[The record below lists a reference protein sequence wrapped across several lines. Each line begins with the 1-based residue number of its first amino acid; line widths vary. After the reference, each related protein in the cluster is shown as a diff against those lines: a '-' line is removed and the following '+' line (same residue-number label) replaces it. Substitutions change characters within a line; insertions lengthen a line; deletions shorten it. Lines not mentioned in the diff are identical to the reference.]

1 MVKEEL
7 FQHAMQHQMK
17 GGFIMDNLQEVMEI
31 NETNAIPDNEIDL
44 SEIPEINSLE
54 GFKPIHPEY
63 YKPVREQVSIRFN
76 KVLVE
81 HFKTFG
87 KGWQTK
93 VNNFLM
99 QEYINGRI

>member
-1 MVKEEL
+1 
-7 FQHAMQHQMK
+7 MQHRMK
-17 GGFIMDNLQEVMEI
+17 GGYTMDNLQEIMAI

-44 SEIPEINSLE
+44 SEIPEISSLE

-76 KVLVE
+76 KVLVD
-81 HFKTFG
+81 HFRTFG

-99 QEYINGRI
+99 QEYISGRI